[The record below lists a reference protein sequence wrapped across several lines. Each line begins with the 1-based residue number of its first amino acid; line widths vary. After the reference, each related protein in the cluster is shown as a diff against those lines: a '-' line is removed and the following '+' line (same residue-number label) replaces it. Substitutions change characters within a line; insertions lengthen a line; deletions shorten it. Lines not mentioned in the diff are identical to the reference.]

1 MSSSD
6 NLSIINPD
14 SLDSS
19 NVIYTPPLSISN
31 MPFDEAIVFRYSDY
45 DSLEA
50 MAELKERVHLKR
62 EDINA
67 YDEVFECLPPIP
79 PIKEEEDDDS
89 IDTLEA
95 CSRFERE
102 RDDAYDR
109 AFQNKILK
117 EYPELYKNIPTN
129 SPIKSE
135 KINVKMIKEL
145 CGGDK
150 FYASKFY
157 AVKDKIGD
165 GKMEYIPKEID
176 RIMCTNAWK
185 AITFSNNWDFVA
197 EDIDSFAFSR
207 DPRIDEITKKMEE
220 FGYYGHSGMSFGCT
234 MRNMQYLV
242 KHGEEEFKKLFVL
255 DKLESTV

>member
-14 SLDSS
+14 CLDSS
-19 NVIYTPPLSISN
+19 NVICTPPAPISN
-31 MPFDEAIVFRYSDY
+31 MSFDEAIEFRYSDY
-45 DSLEA
+45 VSSDTMEVSDETDDWDKILTECS
-50 MAELKERVHLKR
+50 KR
-62 EDINA
+62 
-67 YDEVFECLPPIP
+67 
-79 PIKEEEDDDS
+79 
-89 IDTLEA
+89 
-95 CSRFERE
+95 ERE
-102 RDDAYDR
+102 RDDAYDLT
-109 AFQNKILK
+109 FQQSLTEKFN
-117 EYPELYKNIPTN
+117 ELYPPIPPMAEPKT
-129 SPIKSE
+129 SE
-135 KINVKMIKEL
+135 KIDYKKIKEL
-145 CGGDK
+145 CGEDV
-150 FYASKFY
+150 FIARKFY

-176 RIMCTNAWK
+176 RVMCTNAWK